1 MRVHNE
7 VFNRGYI
14 VDMTDRPTFEYQGKP
29 VRAAGILVWT
39 RKDDQVHRLFRRI
52 KKKYEDIG
60 GKTDLIDQS
69 PLDTAIRETV
79 EETHGKLFCE
89 TDTPENCADKL
100 RQRLHNIDNENI
112 EYNKI
117 SKYILFKMEVH
128 SDILVRP
135 MARFGLSEETD
146 WGTLEHYYQWRSR
159 LPCHNQLHYRLRG
172 MQL

>member
-52 KKKYEDIG
+52 QKKYEDIG

-79 EETHGKLFCE
+79 EETHVILRNRHARKLCGQVAPAL
-89 TDTPENCADKL
+89 TQH
-100 RQRLHNIDNENI
+100 RQ
-112 EYNKI
+112 
-117 SKYILFKMEVH
+117 
-128 SDILVRP
+128 
-135 MARFGLSEETD
+135 
-146 WGTLEHYYQWRSR
+146 
-159 LPCHNQLHYRLRG
+159 
-172 MQL
+172 